1 MKNSRLHNL
10 KVFSNKYVNYS
21 LILILGTF
29 IGWLFFHPYQ
39 KNEEKHDHST
49 EVAQGTIWTCAMH
62 PQIRMDQPGKCPI
75 CGMELIPLAKSS
87 TTSVDPAAIHLS
99 KEAAQLAN
107 VLTSVVTK
115 QKPVKEVRL
124 YGKVQADE
132 RLFQSQVAHVPG
144 RIERLS
150 VNFTGESVIKGQVLA
165 EIYSPELITAQQELL
180 ETVKTKQLQPELYE
194 ASKEKLRQWKLT
206 DDQIAK
212 IESSGAVQN
221 NFEVVSNTAGTV
233 TARRVN
239 TGDHVSQGTVLFDI
253 ADLSKVWI
261 MFDAYESDL
270 QFLHTGEKLS
280 FSLQALPGIDFS
292 GNIIFIDPVI
302 DPVTRVAKVRVETGN
317 QSGKLKPEM
326 FATGIVSTTLNEY
339 RDNMVIPK
347 TAVLWTGKRSVV
359 YVKQTGTDEPIFKIR
374 EIGLGPMLGE
384 SYVITD
390 GLTEGEEIV
399 TSGTFSVDAAAQL
412 EGKPSMM
419 NPRGGKTS
427 SMPGMIMP
435 GDAKPDDSKLAN
447 DTSMAGMDMSG
458 DKSSEMPKKL
468 EVNMDFT
475 MQLNTVFDQYIIL
488 KNAFVQSDVKKANK
502 AAQEVQQALSKVDM
516 KLLTGDAH
524 MKWMDL
530 SGTLDKQIKLIISSA
545 KIEDQR
551 MAFSEFS
558 NQLYKTVK
566 TFGLMGKT
574 AYYQFCPMAF
584 DKKGA
589 YWLSESKTIRNPYFG
604 DKMMNC
610 GDIKETLNY

>member
-1 MKNSRLHNL
+1 MKKLRSF
-10 KVFSNKYVNYS
+10 KIFSNKYVKYS
-21 LILILGTF
+21 LIMILGTF
-29 IGWLFFHPYQ
+29 IGWLVFHHPQ
-39 KNEEKHDHST
+39 KTEEKHDHST

-75 CGMELIPLAKSS
+75 CGMELIPLVKSS
-87 TTSVDPAAIHLS
+87 TTSVDPSAIHLS

-107 VLTSVVTK
+107 VLTSVVNK

-132 RLFQSQVAHVPG
+132 RLFQSQTAHVPG
-144 RIERLS
+144 RIERLNI
-150 VNFTGESVIKGQVLA
+150 NFTGESVVKGQVLA

-206 DDQIAK
+206 DDQISK
-212 IESSGAVQN
+212 IETSGVVQN
-221 NFEVVSNTAGTV
+221 NFDVLSNTSGTV

-239 TGDHVSQGTVLFDI
+239 NGDHVSVGTVLFDI

-280 FSLQALPGIDFS
+280 FALQALPGIDFS

-339 RDNMVIPK
+339 RENMVIPK

-359 YVKQTGTDEPIFKIR
+359 YVKEPGTDEPIFKLR

-384 SYVITD
+384 SYVVTD

-419 NPRGGKTS
+419 NPQGGKTS
-427 SMPGMIMP
+427 TMPGMVMP
-435 GDAKPDDSKLAN
+435 GDAKPGDSKPVN
-447 DTSMAGMDMSG
+447 DTSMKGMDMSG
-458 DKSSEMPKKL
+458 DSTKS
-468 EVNMDFT
+468 N
-475 MQLNTVFDQYIIL
+475 
-488 KNAFVQSDVKKANK
+488 KN
-502 AAQEVQQALSKVDM
+502 
-516 KLLTGDAH
+516 
-524 MKWMDL
+524 
-530 SGTLDKQIKLIISSA
+530 
-545 KIEDQR
+545 
-551 MAFSEFS
+551 
-558 NQLYKTVK
+558 
-566 TFGLMGKT
+566 
-574 AYYQFCPMAF
+574 
-584 DKKGA
+584 
-589 YWLSESKTIRNPYFG
+589 
-604 DKMMNC
+604 
-610 GDIKETLNY
+610 

>member
-1 MKNSRLHNL
+1 MKKF
-10 KVFSNKYVNYS
+10 KVFKIFSNKYVKYS
-21 LILILGTF
+21 LLLIGGIL
-29 IGWLFFHPYQ
+29 IGWLFFHSSRKSDIKPAQ
-39 KNEEKHDHST
+39 ST
-49 EVAQGTIWTCAMH
+49 ETVETTIWTCAMH
-62 PQIRMDQPGKCPI
+62 PQIRMPQPGKCPI
-75 CGMELIPLAKSS
+75 CGMELIPLAQSNAFS
-87 TTSVDPAAIHLS
+87 IDPAAVHLS

-115 QKPVKEVRL
+115 QKPIKEVRL

-144 RIERLS
+144 RIERLA
-150 VNFTGESVIKGQVLA
+150 VNFTGEPVIKGQILA

-212 IESSGAVQN
+212 IESSGVVQN
-221 NFEVVSNTAGTV
+221 NFEVVSNTAGAV
-233 TARRVN
+233 IARRVN
-239 TGDHVSQGTVLFDI
+239 TGDHVSQGTVLFEI

-270 QFLHTGEKLS
+270 QFLHIGEKLS
-280 FSLQALPGIDFS
+280 FTLQALPGIDFT

-326 FATGIVSTTLNEY
+326 FASGIVSTALNEY

-359 YVKQTGTDEPIFKIR
+359 YVKQPGTDEPIFKLR

-419 NPRGGKTS
+419 NPIGGKTS
-427 SMPGMIMP
+427 SMPGMEMP
-435 GDAKPDDSKLAN
+435 GDNRTIPVK
-447 DTSMAGMDMSG
+447 
-458 DKSSEMPKKL
+458 EI
-468 EVNMDFT
+468 VNAY
-475 MQLNTVFDQYIIL
+475 LKL
-488 KNAFVQSDVKKANK
+488 KNALVDDNTTD
-502 AAQEVQQALSKVDM
+502 AATAGTVLEVAFKNFDKTAMTEVQKETFEDVEADAREHAEHIGANGGNIEHQREHFELLSKDIY
-516 KLLTGDAH
+516 
-524 MKWMDL
+524 DL
-530 SGTLDKQIKLIISSA
+530 
-545 KIEDQR
+545 
-551 MAFSEFS
+551 
-558 NQLYKTVK
+558 VK
-566 TFGLMGKT
+566 TFGGGQVLYKDFDPMYNFGKGAFWISETKEIKNPYMGK
-574 AYYQFCPMAF
+574 AMLIS
-584 DKKGA
+584 G
-589 YWLSESKTIRNPYFG
+589 S
-604 DKMMNC
+604 
-610 GDIKETLNY
+610 IKEEIK

>member
-1 MKNSRLHNL
+1 MKKLRSF
-10 KVFSNKYVNYS
+10 KIFSNKYVKYS

-29 IGWLFFHPYQ
+29 IGWLVFHHSQ
-39 KNEEKHDHST
+39 KTEEKQDHST

-62 PQIRMDQPGKCPI
+62 PQIRMDQHGKCPI
-75 CGMELIPLAKSS
+75 CGMELIPLIKSS
-87 TTSVDPAAIHLS
+87 TTSIDPTAIHLS

-115 QKPVKEVRL
+115 EKPVKEVRL
-124 YGKVQADE
+124 YGKLQADE
-132 RLFQSQVAHVPG
+132 RLLQNQVSHVPG
-144 RIERLS
+144 RIDKLA
-150 VNFTGESVIKGQVLA
+150 VNFTGESVTKGQVLA

-206 DDQIAK
+206 DDQITK
-212 IESSGAVQN
+212 IESSGVVQN

-280 FSLQALPGIDFS
+280 FTLQALPGIDFS

-339 RDNMVIPK
+339 RDNMIIPK

-359 YVKQTGTDEPIFKIR
+359 YVKEPGTDEPIFKLR

-399 TSGTFSVDAAAQL
+399 TSGTFSVDAASQL

-419 NPRGGKTS
+419 NPEGGKVST
-427 SMPGMIMP
+427 MPGMQMP
-435 GDAKPDDSKLAN
+435 GDSKP
-447 DTSMAGMDMSG
+447 
-458 DKSSEMPKKL
+458 
-468 EVNMDFT
+468 
-475 MQLNTVFDQYIIL
+475 
-488 KNAFVQSDVKKANK
+488 
-502 AAQEVQQALSKVDM
+502 
-516 KLLTGDAH
+516 
-524 MKWMDL
+524 
-530 SGTLDKQIKLIISSA
+530 
-545 KIEDQR
+545 R
-551 MAFSEFS
+551 
-558 NQLYKTVK
+558 
-566 TFGLMGKT
+566 
-574 AYYQFCPMAF
+574 
-584 DKKGA
+584 
-589 YWLSESKTIRNPYFG
+589 
-604 DKMMNC
+604 
-610 GDIKETLNY
+610 

>member
-1 MKNSRLHNL
+1 MKKLRRF
-10 KVFSNKYVNYS
+10 KVFSYKYVKYS

-29 IGWLFFHPYQ
+29 IGWLVFHPSQ
-39 KNEEKHDHST
+39 KTEEKHDHST
-49 EVAQGTIWTCAMH
+49 EVVQGTIWTCAMH

-75 CGMELIPLAKSS
+75 CGMELIPLVKSGA
-87 TTSVDPAAIHLS
+87 TSVDPAAIHLS

-144 RIERLS
+144 RIEKLS

-206 DDQIAK
+206 DEQIAK
-212 IESSGAVQN
+212 IENSGVIEN
-221 NFEVVSNTAGTV
+221 NFEVLSNTTGTV

-239 TGDHVSQGTVLFDI
+239 TGDHVSVGTILFDI

-280 FSLQALPGIDFS
+280 FTLQALPGIDFS

-339 RDNMVIPK
+339 SDNMVIPK

-359 YVKQTGTDEPIFKIR
+359 YVKEPGTDEPIFKLR

-427 SMPGMIMP
+427 SMPPGMVMP
-435 GDAKPDDSKLAN
+435 GDAKPGDSKPAN
-447 DTSMAGMDMSG
+447 DTSMKGMNVSNDST
-458 DKSSEMPKKL
+458 KS
-468 EVNMDFT
+468 
-475 MQLNTVFDQYIIL
+475 
-488 KNAFVQSDVKKANK
+488 KN
-502 AAQEVQQALSKVDM
+502 
-516 KLLTGDAH
+516 
-524 MKWMDL
+524 
-530 SGTLDKQIKLIISSA
+530 
-545 KIEDQR
+545 R
-551 MAFSEFS
+551 
-558 NQLYKTVK
+558 
-566 TFGLMGKT
+566 
-574 AYYQFCPMAF
+574 
-584 DKKGA
+584 
-589 YWLSESKTIRNPYFG
+589 
-604 DKMMNC
+604 
-610 GDIKETLNY
+610 

>member
-1 MKNSRLHNL
+1 MKKQRRF
-10 KVFSNKYVNYS
+10 KIFSNKYVNYG
-21 LILILGTF
+21 LLLLLGTF
-29 IGWLFFHPYQ
+29 IGWLVFHPSQ
-39 KNEEKHDHST
+39 NKEEKHDHTT

-75 CGMELIPLAKSS
+75 CGMELIPLVKSS
-87 TTSVDPAAIHLS
+87 TTSVDPSAIHLS

-107 VLTSVVTK
+107 VLTSIVSK

-132 RLFQSQVAHVPG
+132 RLFQSQTAHVPG

-150 VNFTGESVIKGQVLA
+150 VNFTGESVSKGQVLA

-212 IESSGAVQN
+212 IESSGLIQN
-221 NFEVVSNTAGTV
+221 NFEVVSNTSGTV

-239 TGDHVSQGTVLFDI
+239 TGDHISQGTVLFDI
-253 ADLSKVWI
+253 ADLSKVWV

-270 QFLHTGEKLS
+270 QFLQTGEKVS
-280 FSLQALPGIDFS
+280 FTLQALPGIDFT

-302 DPVTRVAKVRVETGN
+302 DPVTRVARVRVETGN

-326 FATGIVSTTLNEY
+326 FATGIVSTTLQEY
-339 RDNMVIPK
+339 RDNMIIPK

-359 YVKQTGTDEPIFKIR
+359 YVKEPGADEPIFKLR

-384 SYVITD
+384 SYVVTD

-419 NPRGGKTS
+419 NPRGGITS

-435 GDAKPDDSKLAN
+435 GDN
-447 DTSMAGMDMSG
+447 Q
-458 DKSSEMPKKL
+458 SEMPKKT
-468 EVNMDFT
+468 EASMDFI
-475 MQLNTVFDQYIIL
+475 MQLNTVFDQYILL
-488 KNAFVQSDVKKANK
+488 KDAFVESDIKMAKQ
-502 AAQEVQQALSKVDM
+502 AAEKVQQALAKVDM
-516 KLLTGDAH
+516 KLLTGDALTQ
-524 MKWMDL
+524 WMNI
-530 SGTLDKQIKLIISSA
+530 SGSLKHQINSVATSG
-545 KIEDQR
+545 KIEKQR
-551 MAFSEFS
+551 IAFSGFS
-558 NQLYKTVK
+558 DQFYKAIK

-574 AYYQFCPMAF
+574 AYYQFCPMAKNG
-584 DKKGA
+584 DGA
-589 YWLSESKTIRNPYFG
+589 YWLSETKEIRNPYYG
-604 DKMMNC
+604 ESMLTC
-610 GDIKETLNY
+610 GETRETLNY